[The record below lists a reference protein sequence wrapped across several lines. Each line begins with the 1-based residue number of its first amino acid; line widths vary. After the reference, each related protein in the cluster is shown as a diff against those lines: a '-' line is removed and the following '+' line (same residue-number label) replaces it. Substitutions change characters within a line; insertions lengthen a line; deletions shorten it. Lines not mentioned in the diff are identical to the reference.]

1 MGGYIK
7 DKRIKTSNKERALHR
22 IKIIR
27 GHINSIEK
35 MIEDDRYCV
44 DIVHQ
49 SRAVQKALKK
59 LDGVII
65 EDHFN
70 GCVVHQIQEGK
81 TKETTD
87 ELMKLFD
94 LND

>member
-1 MGGYIK
+1 MP
-7 DKRIKTSNKERALHR
+7 DKRIKTTNKDKALHR

-35 MIEDDRYCV
+35 MIEDDKYCV
-44 DIVHQ
+44 EIVHQ

-65 EDHFN
+65 DDHLK
-70 GCVVHQIQEGK
+70 GCVVHQIQNGEVNK
-81 TKETTD
+81 TTE
-87 ELMKLFD
+87 ELTKLFD
-94 LND
+94 LNE